1 MLRLH
6 EYTYHRPAALA
17 DAVGLLREHPDALP
31 IAGGTDLMPNM
42 KHRLFTPRNLV
53 ALKGIGELHGIGL
66 ADAEGNAVADGSAS
80 ATQLVIGAVE
90 TLTAVARHP
99 LVRRIAPAL

>member
-42 KHRLFTPRNLV
+42 KHRLFTPRHLV
-53 ALKGIGELHGIGL
+53 ALKGIGELHGIGSGGCPYPKGRSKSL
-66 ADAEGNAVADGSAS
+66 KARSSDGML
-80 ATQLVIGAVE
+80 QV
-90 TLTAVARHP
+90 
-99 LVRRIAPAL
+99 